1 MDSTP
6 DPSRSDSKL
15 DRADVRSSSSSAV
28 VGPLKLAPMEDEGAA
43 AVDVVEIHLFAVR
56 LWERRAVCP
65 LRHESLPC
73 KPSDQRPV
81 GAGVVAAAVVVAG
94 YCAAGLAGCR
104 TEGCIS
110 LLGRGSLVVL
120 TDVVVVVELAAV
132 VAV

>member
-1 MDSTP
+1 M
-6 DPSRSDSKL
+6 RL
-15 DRADVRSSSSSAV
+15 DWLLLAAD
-28 VGPLKLAPMEDEGAA
+28 GY
-43 AVDVVEIHLFAVR
+43 
-56 LWERRAVCP
+56 
-65 LRHESLPC
+65 
-73 KPSDQRPV
+73 
-81 GAGVVAAAVVVAG
+81 AAVVVAG